1 MLDMFTLSNGLRVVA
16 EKLPHFRSVS
26 VGLWVKAGSMDETP
40 EEGGLSHFIEHMLF
54 KGTERRSAWQIAE
67 EMDAVGGQINA
78 FTSKECTCFYA
89 KVTDDR
95 LPVAMDVLCDMLR
108 NAAFDAGELEKERG
122 VILEEI
128 AMTEDSP
135 EDLVHELLG
144 QAALDGN
151 PLARPI
157 LGTEALVA
165 GYTRDDLAR
174 YRAKHYTPSTTV
186 LAVAGNYD
194 VDQLRELAEKHLG
207 GWEAKPAPEREIW
220 GETFVPSIVRR
231 EKDIEQIHLCVAFP
245 GVPMGSDDIYPLSVL
260 NNLFGGGMSSR
271 LFQRVREESGLA
283 YTVYSMPASFPGCG
297 MVALYAGTSP
307 QHAEPVMR
315 LIREETER
323 LLRDGITRDEFLKAQ
338 EQLRGGFILGQDS
351 VSSHMS
357 AIGRGMLLMPRI
369 HSEDEV
375 LAKIA
380 AVTMEDTMRVARK
393 IFSGD
398 NAASVVGRGANDV
411 PEEVLLWKK

>member
-1 MLDMFTLSNGLRVVA
+1 
-16 EKLPHFRSVS
+16 
-26 VGLWVKAGSMDETP
+26 
-40 EEGGLSHFIEHMLF
+40 
-54 KGTERRSAWQIAE
+54 
-67 EMDAVGGQINA
+67 
-78 FTSKECTCFYA
+78 
-89 KVTDDR
+89 
-95 LPVAMDVLCDMLR
+95 
-108 NAAFDAGELEKERG
+108 
-122 VILEEI
+122 
-128 AMTEDSP
+128 
-135 EDLVHELLG
+135 
-144 QAALDGN
+144 
-151 PLARPI
+151 
-157 LGTEALVA
+157 
-165 GYTRDDLAR
+165 
-174 YRAKHYTPSTTV
+174 
-186 LAVAGNYD
+186 
-194 VDQLRELAEKHLG
+194 
-207 GWEAKPAPEREIW
+207 
-220 GETFVPSIVRR
+220 
-231 EKDIEQIHLCVAFP
+231 
-245 GVPMGSDDIYPLSVL
+245 
-260 NNLFGGGMSSR
+260 MSSR

-357 AIGRGMLLMPRI
+357 AIGRGLLLMPRI